1 VHLEIRVDP
10 ADLWLHEEGDNF
22 TGTVTFLVADMGAAG
37 PVGDPMISSAPVKLS
52 REQYT
57 AALKEGFPLPQDH
70 LINDSIQKLRIIVL
84 DQGSNVAG
92 SLTIPVH

>member
-1 VHLEIRVDP
+1 
-10 ADLWLHEEGDNF
+10 
-22 TGTVTFLVADMGAAG
+22 
-37 PVGDPMISSAPVKLS
+37 
-52 REQYT
+52 
-57 AALKEGFPLPQDH
+57 LKEGFPLPQDH